1 MMAVSI
7 TQPTSLFEMVA
18 ARVAFRS
25 ADRTILAR
33 PAAPARSVSSA
44 TLDLSKS
51 RAYDAALEILGAY
64 KLTGNFHVN
73 LGIVLEALGA
83 QNDVAFEV
91 QPVATLPHH
100 PDCRHVE
107 FRPRANVSPDRFH
120 EIVRLLEAR
129 VGFDPAR

>member
-1 MMAVSI
+1 M
-7 TQPTSLFEMVA
+7 
-18 ARVAFRS
+18 
-25 ADRTILAR
+25 
-33 PAAPARSVSSA
+33 SSA

-51 RAYDAALEILGAY
+51 RAYDTALEILGAY

-91 QPVATLPHH
+91 QPVATLPYH

-107 FRPRANVSPDRFH
+107 FRPKGNVSPDRFH

-129 VGFDPAR
+129 VGFDATR